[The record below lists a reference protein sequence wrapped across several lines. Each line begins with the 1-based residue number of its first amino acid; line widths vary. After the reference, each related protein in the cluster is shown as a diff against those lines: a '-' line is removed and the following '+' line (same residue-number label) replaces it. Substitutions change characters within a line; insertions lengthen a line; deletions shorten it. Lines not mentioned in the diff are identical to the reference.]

1 MGKYDDFISL
11 DLGEMTS
18 DERQFGKRKRID
30 RLKIPVGESKVIRFL
45 RGPRDPKFYIVRKQH
60 WGIPIGMSKTPPL
73 PCNYSH
79 FEESCYFCQVVN
91 DYYNAGDPRK
101 QDLARRMKAS
111 ASVMS
116 NVIDVD
122 DPHNEDGSPKV
133 QIYQYSWRLFS
144 DIRSYF
150 QNPEYGDLTHPMTGR
165 NFKISANVVSSSSEH
180 SWTRYEVQVGA
191 SPKELIVPEALDN
204 LYDLDAEF
212 PVKHWSCD
220 QQEQIFDGVLDP
232 RTGSPQIAIGG
243 SSSDTKRIE
252 GAVSKSTSDDVS
264 EFGAATPEAEFEA
277 STPEAEFESSTPEVE
292 PEVVEDEWS
301 EVLSDDSSEGQED
314 VLKKLEELKKIAKGG
329 K

>member
-11 DLGEMTS
+11 DMSGMTN

-30 RLKIPVGESKVIRFL
+30 RLKIPAGESKVIRFL

-60 WGIPIGMSKTPPL
+60 WGIPIGISKTPPL

-79 FEESCYFCQVVN
+79 FDDQCFFCQVVN

-122 DPHNEDGSPKV
+122 DPLNEDGTPKV

-150 QNPEYGDLTHPMTGR
+150 QNPEYGDLTHPLTGR
-165 NFKISANVVSSSSEH
+165 NFKITANVVSSSGNK
-180 SWTRYEVQVGA
+180 SWTRYDIQVGA
-191 SPKELIVPEALDN
+191 SPKELVVPEALDH

-212 PVKHWSCD
+212 PVKHWSFEE
-220 QQEQIFDGVLDP
+220 QEQIFEGTLDP
-232 RTGSPQIAIGG
+232 KGSPGQSNLIAAAPPKKQIAAP
-243 SSSDTKRIE
+243 DPMDLEDDFEPVPK
-252 GAVSKSTSDDVS
+252 KSPD
-264 EFGAATPEAEFEA
+264 PEAQEE
-277 STPEAEFESSTPEVE
+277 
-292 PEVVEDEWS
+292 EDEWS
-301 EVLSDDSSEGQED
+301 EVLSDDTSDSDDD
-314 VLKKLEELKKIAKGG
+314 VLKKLDELKKLAKGG

>member
-1 MGKYDDFISL
+1 MSKYEDFISL
-11 DLGEMTS
+11 DLGEMKS

-30 RLKIPVGESKVIRFL
+30 RLKIPAGESKVIRFL

-79 FEESCYFCQVVN
+79 FEEPCFFCQTVN

-122 DPHNEDGSPKV
+122 DPHNEDGTPKV

-165 NFKISANVVSSSSEH
+165 NFKITASVTSNTGDRA
-180 SWTRYEVQVGA
+180 WTRYDIQVGA
-191 SPKELIVPEALDN
+191 SPKELVVPEALDN
-204 LYDLDAEF
+204 LYDLDVEF
-212 PVKHWSCD
+212 PVKHWSLEE
-220 QQEQIFDGVLDP
+220 QEQIFEGVLDP
-232 RTGSPQIAIGG
+232 RTGSPQVSLGG
-243 SSSDTKRIE
+243 NTTETKRIE
-252 GAVSKSTSDDVS
+252 TSVVEEKPAPVEEKD
-264 EFGAATPEAEFEA
+264 EFEPA
-277 STPEAEFESSTPEVE
+277 APSETK
-292 PEVVEDEWS
+292 VEDADEWD
-301 EVLSDDSSEGQED
+301 EVLSEDSEASEGD
-314 VLKKLEELKKIAKGG
+314 KDILKKLDELKKVARGG
-329 K
+329 KG

>member
-30 RLKIPVGESKVIRFL
+30 RLKIPAGEAKVIRFL

-60 WGIPIGMSKTPPL
+60 WGIPIGMGNTPPL

-79 FEESCYFCQVVN
+79 FEEPCYFCQVVN

-122 DPHNEDGSPKV
+122 DAHNEDGTPKV

-165 NFKISANVVSSSSEH
+165 NFKISASVTSNTGDRA
-180 SWTRYEVQVGA
+180 WTRYDVQVGA
-191 SPKELIVPEALDN
+191 SAKELVVPEALDH
-204 LYDLDAEF
+204 LYDLDVEF
-212 PVKHWSCD
+212 PAKHWSFEE
-220 QQEQIFDGVLDP
+220 QEQIFEGVLDP
-232 RTGSPQIAIGG
+232 RTGAPQVSIGG
-243 SSSDTKRIE
+243 GNTTGTKRIE
-252 GAVSKSTSDDVS
+252 GAVEEDESASDFEETD
-264 EFGAATPEAEFEA
+264 EFGTSP
-277 STPEAEFESSTPEVE
+277 SPEVE
-292 PEVVEDEWS
+292 SKDDAEWG
-301 EVLSDDSSEGQED
+301 EVLSEDSDGGQED
-314 VLKKLEELKKIAKGG
+314 VLKKLDDLKKIARGG

>member
-11 DLGEMTS
+11 DISGMSS

-30 RLKIPVGESKVIRFL
+30 RLKIPAGESKVIRFL

-60 WGIPIGMSKTPPL
+60 WGIPIGMGKTPPL

-79 FEESCYFCQVVN
+79 FEEPCFFCQVVN

-122 DPHNEDGSPKV
+122 DPFNEDGTPKV

-150 QNPEYGDLTHPMTGR
+150 QNPEYGDLTHPLTGR
-165 NFKISANVVSSSSEH
+165 NFKISANVVSSSGDK
-180 SWTRYEVQVGA
+180 SWTRYDVQVGA
-191 SPKELIVPEALDN
+191 SPKELVVPEALDH

-212 PVKHWSCD
+212 PVKHWSYE
-220 QQEQIFDGVLDP
+220 QQEQIFEGLLDP
-232 RTGSPQIAIGG
+232 KGSPGQPSLTGKTPATKQIAAP
-243 SSSDTKRIE
+243 DPL
-252 GAVSKSTSDDVS
+252 DV
-264 EFGAATPEAEFEA
+264 EDEFEPA
-277 STPEAEFESSTPEVE
+277 SKKVVQE
-292 PEVVEDEWS
+292 EVVEEKDDWD
-301 EVLSDDSSEGQED
+301 EVLSDDESPAEPEDD
-314 VLKKLEELKKIAKGG
+314 VLKKLDELKKLAKGG